1 MNHLDAFKAK
11 ADRGDLCVGMV
22 VTLSD
27 PVVSELAGDVGYDF
41 TWIDMEHAPLGI
53 ETVQGHI
60 MATRGTGCAP
70 FVRVVCNDRDVLKPV
85 LDLAPAAVIIPRV
98 NTAEAA
104 AEAVAACKYP
114 PYGCRGCGVRRASRY
129 GETPF
134 PEYLNHADREP
145 LVIVQIEH
153 VDAVKNLDDILRVPG
168 IDSICVGPCDLSG
181 SMGKLNQLDDPE
193 VNEAIDEI
201 CRKTCRAGLMLG
213 TAAEPL
219 ADWSKRGVQWIALV
233 SDWASIRSQAKQ
245 ILAERD
251 SINQKGDHS

>member
-114 PYGCRGCGVRRASRY
+114 PYGCRGCGAIAPPAGPGGAGCARCMPAGCAAGRRNS
-129 GETPF
+129 
-134 PEYLNHADREP
+134 
-145 LVIVQIEH
+145 
-153 VDAVKNLDDILRVPG
+153 
-168 IDSICVGPCDLSG
+168 
-181 SMGKLNQLDDPE
+181 
-193 VNEAIDEI
+193 
-201 CRKTCRAGLMLG
+201 CRPTGC
-213 TAAEPL
+213 
-219 ADWSKRGVQWIALV
+219 
-233 SDWASIRSQAKQ
+233 
-245 ILAERD
+245 
-251 SINQKGDHS
+251 